1 MQHLGFEIERYGLLI
16 VFVNVLLAEAGIPLP
31 ALPMLVTAGALA
43 TRGGTQVVQL
53 IVAGVTGSLI
63 PDLAWYWCGKQQG
76 GRVLGWLCKMS
87 LSPDRCVRQ
96 TEAMFLRVGRS
107 SLLLAKFVPALS
119 TVSVAMA
126 GISRMSL
133 STFLLLDAMGAF
145 LFVTVAVL
153 LGWLFQDS
161 ITNILDVTARAG
173 RLGVLTITALI
184 WLYLFVRWW
193 RRRAFVRQLRM
204 DRITVAEF
212 RRAID
217 EGREPLILDVRPKEV
232 RMREGMI
239 PGAVPAYLS
248 EFDPLLV
255 SSSIDREIVVYCAC
269 PNEASAATA
278 AKQLKQAGFKKI
290 RPLLGGIDAWVQAGQ
305 PLEHRPCSP

>member
-133 STFLLLDAMGAF
+133 STFLLLDAKGAF

-173 RLGVLTITALI
+173 RLGVLTITALT
-184 WLYLFVRWW
+184 LALFVR
-193 RRRAFVRQLRM
+193 AM
-204 DRITVAEF
+204 VA
-212 RRAID
+212 
-217 EGREPLILDVRPKEV
+217 P
-232 RMREGMI
+232 
-239 PGAVPAYLS
+239 PGV
-248 EFDPLLV
+248 
-255 SSSIDREIVVYCAC
+255 C
-269 PNEASAATA
+269 PATA
-278 AKQLKQAGFKKI
+278 HGSDHCRRVPPSDRRGPRAT
-290 RPLLGGIDAWVQAGQ
+290 
-305 PLEHRPCSP
+305 HS